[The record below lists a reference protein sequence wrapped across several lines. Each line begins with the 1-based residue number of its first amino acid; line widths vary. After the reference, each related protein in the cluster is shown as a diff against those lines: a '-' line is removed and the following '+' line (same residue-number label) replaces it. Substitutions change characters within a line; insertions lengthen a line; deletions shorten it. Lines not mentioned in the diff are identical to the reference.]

1 MWNDFRIFIACGSG
15 LSFNDQI
22 WDLKML
28 LQPVKSGVWDD
39 FRIFIAL
46 GFGVKEVGGSVAT
59 LNVSVVGYSSWIL
72 SNTRQ
77 IDFLLLFS

>member
-1 MWNDFRIFIACGSG
+1 MWDHFRIFIAFES
-15 LSFNDQI
+15 SVSSDDPENA
-22 WDLKML
+22 
-28 LQPVKSGVWDD
+28 VKSGVWND

-77 IDFLLLFS
+77 SDFLLLFS